1 MAENS
6 AVNNQEQAQS
16 CRIAPIAD
24 HALYI
29 DFGEVIDAAVNQRVT
44 ALSKRVAEAGIDG
57 VTGLIPTYRALTV
70 AYDCTRIRQ
79 SRLREH
85 LERLLAEPDAAA
97 EPVRSWQ
104 LPVVYGGD
112 HGIDL
117 LWLADHHQLAPEDV
131 IRLHSAVS
139 YRVYMIGFMPGFAY
153 LGGLD
158 ERLHTSRRES
168 PRLKTPAGTV
178 SIGGMQTAVASVEA
192 PSGWNLIGRTPAR
205 SFVPSREEPFL
216 FRAGDEISFVPIDSD
231 EFDALSAQSDYL
243 PQWTWRA

>member
-1 MAENS
+1 MNS
-6 AVNNQEQAQS
+6 EEQES
-16 CRIAPIAD
+16 SVRIAPIAD

-44 ALSKRVAEAGIDG
+44 ALAKRVAAAHIEG

-79 SRLREH
+79 ARLRARIEQ
-85 LERLLAEPDAAA
+85 LIAEPDAGADR
-97 EPVRSWQ
+97 VRSWQ
-104 LPVVYGGD
+104 VPVAYGGD

-117 LWLADHHQLAPEDV
+117 HWLCDLHQLDPQDL
-131 IRLHSAVS
+131 IRLHSAVT

-168 PRLKTPAGTV
+168 ARLKVPAGSV

-192 PSGWNLIGRTPAR
+192 PSGWHLIGQTPAR
-205 SFVPSREEPFL
+205 SFVPSREQPFL
-216 FRAGDEISFVPIDSD
+216 FGAGDEIRFCAIGAD
-231 EFDALSAQSDYL
+231 EFDDLWAQPDYL
-243 PQWTWRA
+243 PQWTWRT